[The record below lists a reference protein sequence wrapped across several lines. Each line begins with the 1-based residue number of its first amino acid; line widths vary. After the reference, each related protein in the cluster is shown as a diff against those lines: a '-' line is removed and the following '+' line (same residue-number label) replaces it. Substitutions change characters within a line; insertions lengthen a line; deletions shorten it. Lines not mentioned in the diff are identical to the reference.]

1 MTLRR
6 VESVRNRGGSVLRP
20 ELIGPSRALL
30 QLPFILEQVLEKAV
44 APLRRRR
51 APGDFRAAGDR
62 VFSFPCAIAALP
74 AEAHLLNGRSFGLG
88 TDQRAVAGAVGLAE
102 AVSAGDERNRLLVVH
117 RHALEGL
124 ANVDG
129 SGDRIRLAVRPIRIH
144 VNESHLHGGRGI
156 LELAVAGGTLI
167 A

>member
-6 VESVRNRGGSVLRP
+6 VEGIRNRGGSALRP
-20 ELIGPSRALL
+20 ELIRPSRALL

-62 VFSFPCAIAALP
+62 VFSYPCAVAALP
-74 AEAHLLNGRSFGLG
+74 AKALLLNGRTFRLG
-88 TDQRAVAGAVGLAE
+88 TDQRGIAGAVGLAE
-102 AVSAGDERNRLLVVH
+102 AVSAGRERGRLLLVH
-117 RHALEGL
+117 RLALEGL

-129 SGDRIRLAVRPIRIH
+129 GA
-144 VNESHLHGGRGI
+144 
-156 LELAVAGGTLI
+156 
-167 A
+167 

>member
-1 MTLRR
+1 MLQEAPGDLLVGPRHPPREVRDQHGRRMTFRR
-6 VESVRNRGGSVLRP
+6 VEGIRNRGGSVLRP

-30 QLPFILEQVLEKAV
+30 QLPFVLEQVLEKAV

-62 VFSFPCAIAALP
+62 VFSYPCAVAALP
-74 AEAHLLNGRSFGLG
+74 AEALLLNGRTFRLG
-88 TDQRAVAGAVGLAE
+88 TDQRAVAGPVSLAE

-129 SGDRIRLAVRPIRIH
+129 GGNRIRLEV
-144 VNESHLHGGRGI
+144 
-156 LELAVAGGTLI
+156 
-167 A
+167 